1 MVSALCLCCCVRR
14 GMEEGDFNDKNEEVE
29 VEEGQTE
36 RSVTQDIDDESVTK
50 IRELD
55 TEIIG
60 VMKEVDVNV
69 HF

>member
-1 MVSALCLCCCVRR
+1 MVSALCLCWCVRR

-29 VEEGQTE
+29 EGRTE